1 MRDTKLASL
10 LTYYLSNQITKG
22 IVKKFYSQLVKD
34 IEKFGL
40 DFVKS
45 EFISAGLM
53 IQSRGG
59 TRYSKS
65 PSSCPECGG
74 PISIIELNKSK
85 RTMVPG
91 YSTMIDCDHCQW
103 GYFSKIGISDF
114 SKMIAESSKG
124 GKYFDF
130 TKYMP

>member
-1 MRDTKLASL
+1 MKSTKLESL
-10 LTYYLSNQITKG
+10 STYYLSNQITKG
-22 IVKKFYSQLVKD
+22 IVKKFYNQLIGD

-45 EFISAGLM
+45 EFISADLVM
-53 IQSRGG
+53 QSRGG

-65 PSSCPECGG
+65 PSACPECGG

-91 YSTMIDCDHCQW
+91 YHTMIDCDHCQW

-114 SKMIAESSKG
+114 TKMIAESSKRG
-124 GKYFDF
+124 EYFDF
-130 TKYMP
+130 TEYMP